1 MGQWT
6 ERFLKSILKRCAK
19 PLVGRPERNRRK
31 VCAKRL
37 RSLSWEKRFLPA
49 CEEHATRGSFDICR
63 YYDSSRHFVLK
74 IASRTRQFVAARWHT
89 DCSSFKQR
97 GRHVACFYVSDSKN
111 VRGRDQTPRR
121 DFSKFAHSRK
131 SSGVVTVKYIR
142 FFIFLLLLVIS
153 GCSSVLQNSE
163 TFYRD
168 HPPGPIRWH
177 EYED

>member
-37 RSLSWEKRFLPA
+37 RSLSWEKRFLRA

-111 VRGRDQTPRR
+111 VRGRDQTPRQDAFPQIFGSSYCEIHQIFYFPVAPC
-121 DFSKFAHSRK
+121 DFWM
-131 SSGVVTVKYIR
+131 
-142 FFIFLLLLVIS
+142 LLGITE
-153 GCSSVLQNSE
+153 Q
-163 TFYRD
+163 
-168 HPPGPIRWH
+168 
-177 EYED
+177 

>member
-1 MGQWT
+1 MCETASIIELGEALPAGVRRT
-6 ERFLKSILKRCAK
+6 RYTGIIRHLSILRLK
-19 PLVGRPERNRRK
+19 PSFRLKNRVK
-31 VCAKRL
+31 NSA
-37 RSLSWEKRFLPA
+37 
-49 CEEHATRGSFDICR
+49 IC
-63 YYDSSRHFVLK
+63 
-74 IASRTRQFVAARWHT
+74 
-89 DCSSFKQR
+89 CSSVAHGLLIFKQR

-111 VRGRDQTPRR
+111 ERGRDQTPRR